1 MQIYRLRCIVRI
13 QKRIWTERGIEKK
26 RKDWKRIKN
35 IIRNIKIRIL
45 VICIK
50 SRIRKER
57 KSCLRLK
64 NKIKIIERVIRSINI
79 KGKIKERIVGEK
91 EKRERWV
98 DVERKAGGWR
108 VGKNGWRRS

>member
-1 MQIYRLRCIVRI
+1 MQIYRLWCIVRI

-35 IIRNIKIRIL
+35 IIRKIIIRIL

-57 KSCLRLK
+57 KSYLRIK
-64 NKIKIIERVIRSINI
+64 KIIKVIKRVIGSINI
-79 KGKIKERIVGEK
+79 KRKIKERIVGEK
-91 EKRERWV
+91 EKRERRV